1 MKGSRHA
8 AQKKQEM
15 DNLNLFAFERYSL
28 VTLGPN
34 LDRSS
39 LGHFSLGCCSAGGQT
54 RIEETRGGVWE
65 GCCRSAWP
73 GGPAKDALR
82 VRRRANVKQARQAT
96 QAS

>member
-34 LDRSS
+34 LGRSS
-39 LGHFSLGCCSAGGQT
+39 LGHFGLGCCRAGGQT
-54 RIEETRGGVWE
+54 RIEKQEVGCGRVVADRPGQGGQRKMLCVC
-65 GCCRSAWP
+65 GA
-73 GGPAKDALR
+73 G
-82 VRRRANVKQARQAT
+82 QT
-96 QAS
+96 